1 MEKINN
7 IAVFC
12 KEKYILAL
20 LKGYFYANHINMA
33 VADLNVHG
41 INEVAKQKPDL
52 NLVQLNWVNAR
63 RIETNLLRLVASRDQ
78 VKICCLNTKLNPI
91 NSSEL
96 PLWIDG
102 IINNPFDIAE
112 IAEYIKKNFLSNTCL
127 SENQNPPEKH
137 SLTEGSRIGFNNNG
151 DNGHDEYQVTRNTN
165 SQQEICDPGF
175 THFKI
180 DHNNKCLFLNGDNIY
195 LTPKEFDLIELLF
208 SDINRVF
215 LNNEIINRL
224 WPENHRATK
233 SDLYQYMHLLR
244 KKIEKAPNNPQIIMT
259 VRGFGYKMNV
269 DCTKKN
275 NNFSV

>member
-12 KEKYILAL
+12 KDKCILAL
-20 LKGYFYANHINMA
+20 LKGYFYANNINMT
-33 VADLNVHG
+33 VAYFNVHG
-41 INEVAKQKPDL
+41 INEVAKHKPDL
-52 NLVQLNWVNAR
+52 ILVQLNWINTW

-78 VKICCLNTKLNPI
+78 VKICCLNTKLNSVI
-91 NSSEL
+91 SSEL
-96 PLWIDG
+96 PVWIDG
-102 IINNPFDIAE
+102 IINNPFEIAE
-112 IAEYIKKNFLSNTCL
+112 IAEYIKKNFLSDI
-127 SENQNPPEKH
+127 
-137 SLTEGSRIGFNNNG
+137 EGICIGFNNNG
-151 DNGHDEYQVTRNTN
+151 TDEHDEYQVTGNTN
-165 SQQEICDPGF
+165 SRQEICDPGF

-215 LNNEIINRL
+215 LNDEIINRL

-244 KKIEKAPNNPQIIMT
+244 KKIEKVPNNPQIIMT

-269 DCTKKN
+269 DCTKKLITLVSERKSR
-275 NNFSV
+275 F